1 MIKKILNSSNDSIR
15 LFFAMLLGYIVSINC
30 KMGEKAGSTVKFR
43 PPSYLFA
50 IVWPILY
57 ILLGLSWVNS
67 YKGNKMIDRFFFVL
81 SLLLAL
87 WIIVYSCMDDKKN
100 AILILLLVLLLI
112 VFLMILIPQKSKL
125 YLAPLLV
132 WILFATFLN
141 TTEVQE
147 SRLKGDN

>member
-1 MIKKILNSSNDSIR
+1 
-15 LFFAMLLGYIVSINC
+15 
-30 KMGEKAGSTVKFR
+30 
-43 PPSYLFA
+43 
-50 IVWPILY
+50 
-57 ILLGLSWVNS
+57 
-67 YKGNKMIDRFFFVL
+67 MIDRLFFVL